1 MYAIIIDY
9 SQSTDQ
15 PVQPANGLESEKT
28 APSPTLTRVERK
40 RRDTRARIIAGAEQL
55 MGECPVDEIT
65 IQYITEAADVGHGTF
80 YLHFK
85 SKYEV
90 LVPIIAKRAEIWDA
104 RVQRSCGT
112 LEDPAEIMAFS
123 ARHMARVVLK
133 DPLWRW
139 FLEHSGVPVE
149 DMRVAIGTFG
159 ARDFGK
165 GLISGR
171 FRVPDL
177 AISTS
182 FLFGAYVNTLLT
194 CLNLDEPGEALDQMV
209 EMMLRV
215 IGVSPG
221 EAAEIAH
228 RPLAPLAE

>member
-1 MYAIIIDY
+1 M
-9 SQSTDQ
+9 QPVTDQ
-15 PVQPANGLESEKT
+15 DRENTPQVPA
-28 APSPTLTRVERK
+28 LTRVERK
-40 RRDTRARIIAGAEQL
+40 RRDTRARIIAGAERL
-55 MGECPVDEIT
+55 ISERPVDEIT
-65 IQYITEAADVGHGTF
+65 IQNVTEAADVGHGTF

-90 LVPIIAKRAEIWDA
+90 LVPIIQKRAEFWDT
-104 RVQRSCGT
+104 RVQRNFGN
-112 LEDPAEIMAFS
+112 LEDPAEIMAFA
-123 ARHMARVVLK
+123 ARHMARVALK

-149 DMRVAIGTFG
+149 DMRAAIGTFS

-171 FRVPDL
+171 FQVPDL
-177 AISTS
+177 AVTTS
-182 FLFGAYVNTLLT
+182 FMFGAYVNTLLT
-194 CLNLDEPGEALDQMV
+194 CLNIEEPGEAVDQMV

-215 IGVSPG
+215 VGVAPG

-228 RPLAPLAE
+228 RPLAPLSE

>member
-1 MYAIIIDY
+1 M
-9 SQSTDQ
+9 
-15 PVQPANGLESEKT
+15 SE
-28 APSPTLTRVERK
+28 R
-40 RRDTRARIIAGAEQL
+40 
-55 MGECPVDEIT
+55 PVDEIT
-65 IQYITEAADVGHGTF
+65 IQNITEAADVGHGTF

-90 LVPIIAKRAEIWDA
+90 LVPIIQKRAEFWDA
-104 RVQRSCGT
+104 RVQRNFGK
-112 LEDPAEIMAFS
+112 LEDPAEIMAFA
-123 ARHMARVVLK
+123 ARHMARVVLD

-139 FLEHSGVPVE
+139 FLEHSGVPAE
-149 DMRVAIGTFG
+149 DMRAAIGTFG

-177 AISTS
+177 TVATS
-182 FLFGAYVNTLLT
+182 FLLGAYVNTLLT
-194 CLNLDEPGEALDQMV
+194 CLKLEHPTEAVDQMV

>member
-1 MYAIIIDY
+1 M
-9 SQSTDQ
+9 Q
-15 PVQPANGLESEKT
+15 PPAEQDAEQDAEN
-28 APSPTLTRVERK
+28 APTGPALTRVERK
-40 RRDTRARIIAGAEQL
+40 RRDTRARIIAAAEKL
-55 MGECPVDEIT
+55 ISERPVEDIT
-65 IQYITEAADVGHGTF
+65 IGNITEAADVGHGTF

-90 LVPIIAKRAEIWDA
+90 LIPIIAKRAEYWDA
-104 RVQRSCGT
+104 RVQRSFGNR
-112 LEDPAEIMAFS
+112 EDPAEIMAFA
-123 ARHMARVVLK
+123 ARHMARVALE
-133 DPLWRW
+133 DSLWRW
-139 FLEHSGVPVE
+139 FLGHSGVPVE
-149 DMRVAIGTFG
+149 DMRAAIGTFS

-171 FRVPDL
+171 FQVPDL
-177 AISTS
+177 AVTTS

-194 CLNLDEPGEALDQMV
+194 CLKLEDPGEAVDQMV

-228 RPLAPLAE
+228 RPLTPLEE